1 LKKIALFAGKN
12 ESFGWR
18 QANEPRTNRFRSVAT
33 VRFAHDFYRFVN
45 RYGGDRRV
53 RNCSCWEQFLA
64 MSFAQLTRRESLRD
78 IEVSLAAHRKQLYH
92 AGFRSPVKRSTLADA
107 NETRDWRIYAEF
119 AQHLIQQARQLYKD
133 VDLGLELNGT
143 LYALDSSIIDV
154 SLTLFPWAPHQR
166 SRAAVKLNTM
176 LDIQSSIPTL
186 IHVTGAHFSDSHV
199 LDRIVPEPGCFIV
212 MDRGYVD
219 FPRLYRLHQALAYF
233 VVRAKHNLQF
243 RRRQSH
249 PIDRTTGVRSDQT
262 IVLTGK
268 YTPRTFPTL
277 LRRVSFY
284 AADIDQRFVFLTNNF
299 QIPSPVVAAIYRKR
313 WQIELFFKWIKQH
326 LRINLFY
333 GTSPNA
339 VKTQIWIAMATY
351 ALIAIV
357 KRRFALDHSLY
368 TISQIL
374 STALFEKTPVPI
386 VFQRYNDE
394 ISNRAS
400 SNQLTLF
407 EI

>member
-1 LKKIALFAGKN
+1 MNQGASVFSQILSLIDYN
-12 ESFGWR
+12 D
-18 QANEPRTNRFRSVAT
+18 FRRYVRRYDGDHSV
-33 VRFAHDFYRFVN
+33 
-45 RYGGDRRV
+45 RRLT
-53 RNCSCWEQFLA
+53 CWEQFLSMA
-64 MSFAQLTRRESLRD
+64 FAQLTRRESLRD

-92 AGFRSPVKRSTLADA
+92 SGFRSPVKRSTLADA
-107 NETRDWRIYAEF
+107 NETRDWRIYSDF
-119 AQHLIQQARQLYKD
+119 AQHLIQQARPLYKD
-133 VDLGLELNGT
+133 VDLGLELEGT

-166 SRAAVKLNTM
+166 SRAAVKLNTL
-176 LDIQSSIPTL
+176 LDVQSSIPTL
-186 IHVTGAHFSDSHV
+186 IDVTGAHSGDSQV

-249 PIDRTTGVRSDQT
+249 PVDPATGVRSDQT

-268 YTPRTFPTL
+268 YTPRTFPAL

-299 QIPSPVVAAIYRKR
+299 QIPSPIVAAIYHQR

-326 LRINLFY
+326 LRIKRFF

-351 ALIAIV
+351 ALIAIAK
-357 KRRFALDHSLY
+357 KRFGLEHSLY
-368 TISQIL
+368 TIFQIL

-386 VFQRYNDE
+386 VFQRYNEE
-394 ISNRAS
+394 ILDKAS

>member
-1 LKKIALFAGKN
+1 MNRGQTVFAQLVQLVSHN
-12 ESFGWR
+12 
-18 QANEPRTNRFRSVAT
+18 
-33 VRFAHDFYRFVN
+33 DFYRFVD
-45 RYGGDRRV
+45 RYDGDRHV
-53 RNCSCWEQFLA
+53 RNLSCWEQFLA
-64 MSFAQLTRRESLRD
+64 MAFAQLTRRESLRD

-107 NETRDWRIYAEF
+107 NETRDWRIYADF
-119 AQHLIQQARQLYKD
+119 AQHLIQHARPLYKD
-133 VDLGLELNGT
+133 VDLGLELDGT

-166 SRAAVKLNTM
+166 SRAAIKLNTL
-176 LDIQSSIPTL
+176 LDVQSAIPTL
-186 IHVTGAHFSDSHV
+186 IDVTGAHSGDSHV

-212 MDRGYVD
+212 MDRGYLD

-249 PIDRTTGVRSDQT
+249 PIDPASGVRSDQT
-262 IVLTGK
+262 IALTGK
-268 YTPRTFPTL
+268 YTPRTFPAL

-299 QIPSPVVAAIYRKR
+299 QIPSPIVAAIYHQR

-326 LRINLFY
+326 LRIKRFF

-351 ALIAIV
+351 ALIAIA
-357 KRRFALDHSLY
+357 KRRFSLDHSLY
-368 TISQIL
+368 TIFQIL

-386 VFQRYNDE
+386 VFQRYYDE
-394 ISNRAS
+394 ISNKAS

-407 EI
+407 DI

>member
-1 LKKIALFAGKN
+1 MNLDTSVFSQILSLIEYN
-12 ESFGWR
+12 D
-18 QANEPRTNRFRSVAT
+18 FRRY
-33 VRFAHDFYRFVN
+33 VR
-45 RYGGDRRV
+45 RYEGDRGIR
-53 RNCSCWEQFLA
+53 RLSCWEQFLA
-64 MSFAQLTRRESLRD
+64 MAFAQLTRRESLRD

-107 NETRDWRIYAEF
+107 NETRDWRIYSDF
-119 AQHLIQQARQLYKD
+119 AQHLIQQARPLYKD
-133 VDLGLELNGT
+133 VDLGLDLEGT
-143 LYALDSSIIDV
+143 LYALDSTIIDL
-154 SLTLFPWAPHQR
+154 SLTLFPWAPHEH
-166 SRAAVKLNTM
+166 SRAAVKLNTL
-176 LDIQSSIPTL
+176 LDVQSSIPTL
-186 IHVTGAHFSDSHV
+186 IDVTGAHSGDSQV

-219 FPRLYRLHQALAYF
+219 FTRLYRLHQALAYF
-233 VVRAKHNLQF
+233 VLRAKHNLHF

-249 PIDRTTGVRSDQT
+249 PVDRTTGVRSDQT
-262 IVLTGK
+262 IVLIGK
-268 YTPRTFPTL
+268 YTAPKFPAL

-299 QIPSPVVAAIYRKR
+299 QIPSPIVAAIYHQR

-326 LRINLFY
+326 LRIKRFF

-351 ALIAIV
+351 ALIAIAK
-357 KRRFALDHSLY
+357 KRFGLDDSLY
-368 TISQIL
+368 TILQIL

-394 ISNRAS
+394 ISNSVS

>member
-1 LKKIALFAGKN
+1 MNRGQTVFAQLLEFVSHN
-12 ESFGWR
+12 
-18 QANEPRTNRFRSVAT
+18 
-33 VRFAHDFYRFVN
+33 DFYRFVN
-45 RYGGDRRV
+45 RYAGDGRV
-53 RNCSCWEQFLA
+53 RSFSCWEQFLA
-64 MSFAQLTRRESLRD
+64 MAFAQLTRRESLRD

-92 AGFRSPVKRSTLADA
+92 SGFRSPVKRSTLADA
-107 NETRDWRIYAEF
+107 NETRDWRMYSDF
-119 AQHLIQQARQLYKD
+119 AQHLIQQARPLYND
-133 VDLGLELNGT
+133 VDLGLELEGT

-166 SRAAVKLNTM
+166 SRAAVKLNTL
-176 LDIQSSIPTL
+176 LDVQSSIPTL
-186 IHVTGAHFSDSHV
+186 IHVTGAHFSDSQV
-199 LDRIVPEPGCFIV
+199 LDYIVPEPGCFIV
-212 MDRGYVD
+212 MDRAYVD

-233 VVRAKHNLQF
+233 VVRARENLQF

-249 PIDRTTGVRSDQT
+249 PIDPSTGVRSDQT
-262 IVLTGK
+262 IALTGQF
-268 YTPRTFPTL
+268 TRQTFPSL

-284 AADIDQRFVFLTNNF
+284 AAEIDQRFVFLTNNF
-299 QIPSPVVAAIYRKR
+299 QIPSPIVAAIYHQR

-326 LRINLFY
+326 LRIKRFY

-351 ALIAIV
+351 ALVAIAK
-357 KRRFALDHSLY
+357 KRFGLQHSLY
-368 TISQIL
+368 TIFQIL
-374 STALFEKTPVPI
+374 STSLFEKTPVPI
-386 VFQRYNDE
+386 VFQRYKEE

>member
-1 LKKIALFAGKN
+1 MNQGTSVFSQIVSLIEYNDFRRYVRRYDGD
-12 ESFGWR
+12 
-18 QANEPRTNRFRSVAT
+18 RSV
-33 VRFAHDFYRFVN
+33 
-45 RYGGDRRV
+45 RRL
-53 RNCSCWEQFLA
+53 SCWEQFLA
-64 MSFAQLTRRESLRD
+64 MAFAQLTRRESLRD
-78 IEVSLAAHRKQLYH
+78 IEVSLAAHRAQLYH

-107 NETRDWRIYAEF
+107 NETRDWRIHSDF
-119 AQHLIQQARQLYKD
+119 AQHLIQQARSLYSD
-133 VDLGLELNGT
+133 VDLGLDLDGT

-154 SLTLFPWAPHQR
+154 SLTLFPWAPHER
-166 SRAAVKLNTM
+166 SRGAVKLSTL
-176 LDIQSSIPTL
+176 LDVQSFIPVF
-186 IHVTGAHFSDSHV
+186 IDITGAHSSDSYA

-219 FPRLYRLHQALAYF
+219 FPRLYRLHQSLAYF
-233 VVRAKHNLQF
+233 VLRAKKNLRF

-249 PIDRTTGVRSDQT
+249 RIDRTTGVRSDQT

-268 YTPRTFPTL
+268 DADRKFPTP
-277 LRRVSFY
+277 LRRVTFY

-299 QIPSPVVAAIYRKR
+299 QIPSAIVAAIYHQR

-326 LRINLFY
+326 LRIKRFF

-339 VKTQIWIAMATY
+339 VKTQIWTAMATY
-351 ALIAIV
+351 ALIAIAK
-357 KRRFALDHSLY
+357 KRFGLDHSLY
-368 TISQIL
+368 TILQIL
-374 STALFEKTPVPI
+374 STTLFEKSPVPL

-394 ISNRAS
+394 ISNRVA

>member
-1 LKKIALFAGKN
+1 MNQGTSVFSQILALVDYN
-12 ESFGWR
+12 D
-18 QANEPRTNRFRSVAT
+18 FRRC
-33 VRFAHDFYRFVN
+33 VR
-45 RYGGDRRV
+45 RYDGDRGMR
-53 RNCSCWEQFLA
+53 RLSCWEQFLA
-64 MSFAQLTRRESLRD
+64 MAFAQITRRESLRD

-92 AGFRSPVKRSTLADA
+92 SGFRSTVKRSTLADA
-107 NETRDWRIYAEF
+107 NETRDWRIFSDF
-119 AQHLIQQARQLYKD
+119 AQLLIQQARLLYKD
-133 VDLGLELNGT
+133 VDLGLELEGT

-166 SRAAVKLNTM
+166 SRAAVKLNTL
-176 LDIQSSIPTL
+176 LDVQASIPTL
-186 IHVTGAHFSDSHV
+186 IDVTGAHSGDSQV

-243 RRRQSH
+243 RRRLSH
-249 PIDRTTGVRSDQT
+249 PIDPTTGVRSDQT

-268 YTPRTFPTL
+268 DTPRTFPTL

-299 QIPSPVVAAIYRKR
+299 QIPSPVVAAIYHQR
-313 WQIELFFKWIKQH
+313 WKIELFFKWIKQH
-326 LRINLFY
+326 LRIKRFF

-339 VKTQIWIAMATY
+339 VKIQIWTAMATY
-351 ALIAIV
+351 ALVAIA

-368 TISQIL
+368 TILQIL
-374 STALFEKTPVPI
+374 STALFEKNPVPI

-394 ISNRAS
+394 ISNGAS

>member
-1 LKKIALFAGKN
+1 MNHGQTVFAQLLQFVSHN
-12 ESFGWR
+12 
-18 QANEPRTNRFRSVAT
+18 
-33 VRFAHDFYRFVN
+33 DFYRFVN
-45 RYGGDRRV
+45 RYAGDRRV
-53 RNCSCWEQFLA
+53 RNFSCWEQLLA
-64 MSFAQLTRRESLRD
+64 MVFAQLTRRESLRD

-92 AGFRSPVKRSTLADA
+92 AGFRSPIKKSTLADA
-107 NETRDWRIYAEF
+107 NETRDWRIYSDF

-133 VDLGLELNGT
+133 VELGIELEGT
-143 LYALDSSIIDV
+143 LYALDSSIVDV

-166 SRAAVKLNTM
+166 SRAAVKLNTL
-176 LDIQSSIPTL
+176 LDVQSSIPTL

-199 LDRIVPEPGCFIV
+199 LDHIVPEPGCFIV

-249 PIDRTTGVRSDQT
+249 PIDPATGVRSDQT
-262 IVLTGK
+262 IALTGK
-268 YTPRTFPTL
+268 HTPRTFPAL

-299 QIPSPVVAAIYRKR
+299 QISSPVVAAIYHHR
-313 WQIELFFKWIKQH
+313 WQVELFFKWIKQH
-326 LRINLFY
+326 LRIKRFF

-339 VKTQIWIAMATY
+339 VKIQIWTAMAAY
-351 ALIAIV
+351 ALIAIAK
-357 KRRFALDHSLY
+357 KRFGLEHSFY

-374 STALFEKTPVPI
+374 STTLFEKTPVPI

-394 ISNRAS
+394 ISDRAS

>member
-1 LKKIALFAGKN
+1 MNQGASVFAQILSLIDYNDFRRDVRRYDGD
-12 ESFGWR
+12 
-18 QANEPRTNRFRSVAT
+18 RSV
-33 VRFAHDFYRFVN
+33 
-45 RYGGDRRV
+45 RRLT
-53 RNCSCWEQFLA
+53 CWEQFLA

-78 IEVSLAAHRKQLYH
+78 IEVSLAAHRRQLYH

-107 NETRDWRIYAEF
+107 NETRDWRIYSDF
-119 AQHLIQQARQLYKD
+119 AQHLIHQARSLYRD
-133 VDLGLELNGT
+133 VDLGLDLDGT

-154 SLTLFPWAPHQR
+154 SLTLFPWAPHER
-166 SRAAVKLNTM
+166 SRAAVKLNTL
-176 LDIQSSIPTL
+176 LDVQSAIPTL
-186 IHVTGAHFSDSHV
+186 IDVTGAHSGDSQV

-233 VVRAKHNLQF
+233 VLRAKHNLQF

-262 IVLTGK
+262 IILSDK
-268 YTPRTFPTL
+268 YTARKFPAL

-284 AADIDQRFVFLTNNF
+284 AADVDQRFVFLTNNF
-299 QIPSPVVAAIYRKR
+299 QIPSPIVAAIYHQR

-326 LRINLFY
+326 LRIKRFF

-339 VKTQIWIAMATY
+339 VKIQIWTAMATY
-351 ALIAIV
+351 ALITIA
-357 KRRFALDHSLY
+357 KKRFALEHSLY
-368 TISQIL
+368 TILQVL
-374 STALFEKTPVPI
+374 STSLFEKTPVPI
-386 VFQRYNDE
+386 VFQRYDAE
-394 ISNRAS
+394 ISNRAN